1 MRIITRY
8 ILLECLLFFGLSLF
22 AFTGILLT
30 VQMLKFSDL
39 IINRGV
45 RIDQIAMVFLA
56 ITPTFMELAIP
67 MSALLG
73 VMLAF
78 ARLSGDSEI
87 VVLRSS
93 GVSIY
98 QMIFP
103 VLFFALAL
111 AVIGVQVST
120 QLKPWGYKTLAEAL
134 FDIAKSRSTAGL
146 EEGVFNKLG
155 DLTLYGQSVDYATGE
170 LSGVVVDDRRDEK
183 ARKIIFS
190 RAGSIVSDPAAKT
203 ITIQLQNGSMHEQ
216 IDGKYAITHFITN
229 NVVMNPDELYGV
241 QVDKEQTPRSL
252 YIPEI
257 LEQIPQYDGYEKAA
271 RALEAANPTP
281 DGAPVIFTQPSGVKS
296 THQDILKRTRRLR
309 LEYAMRF
316 SMPYA
321 AFILALTAMPLG
333 IQPPR
338 THKTWGPTVAFSLGL
353 LVFLIY
359 FATLSFAMTLVDSG
373 KMAPAFAAWLPNIV
387 LTAAA
392 GWMLYSVASERI
404 QSVPQLFEGGI
415 AKLLRTVERL
425 RRRAPA

>member
-8 ILLECLLFFGLSLF
+8 ILFECLLFFGLSLF
-22 AFTGILLT
+22 VFTGILLT

-45 RIDQIAMVFLA
+45 RLDQIAMVFLS

-98 QMIFP
+98 QMVMP
-103 VLFFALAL
+103 VFFFALSL
-111 AVIGVQVST
+111 AIIGMEVST

-155 DLTLYGQSVDYATGE
+155 DLTLYGQTVDYA
-170 LSGVVVDDRRDEK
+170 SGDLKGVMVDDRRDDK
-183 ARKIIFS
+183 DRKVIFART
-190 RAGSIVSDPAAKT
+190 GSIVSDTAAKT
-203 ITIQLQNGSMHEQ
+203 ITIKLNDGSMHEQ
-216 IDGKYAITHFITN
+216 VEGKYAITHFITN

-241 QVDKEQTPRSL
+241 QADKEQTPRSL

-257 LEQIPQYDGYEKAA
+257 LEQIPQYDQYEKEA
-271 RALEAANPTP
+271 RALEAANPNP
-281 DGAPVIFTQPSGVKS
+281 DGAPILFTQPSGVKS

-309 LEYAMRF
+309 LEYQMRF

-353 LVFLIY
+353 LVFLVY

-373 KMAPAFAAWLPNIV
+373 KMAPGLAAWLPNFV
-387 LTAAA
+387 VTAAA
-392 GWMLYSVASERI
+392 AWMIAAVASERI
-404 QSVPQLFEGGI
+404 QSIPQTFEGSLGELVRFASSI
-415 AKLLRTVERL
+415 
-425 RRRAPA
+425 RRRIRR